1 MPGSD
6 LAEDPAEPTER
17 VAEPAAKQWS
27 LEEVSRWI
35 TEVGNGRLA
44 YLVGS
49 FEENGVDGELLLD
62 LSSEDACAEL
72 GVKHIHRKMLLR
84 EVDKLREP
92 NDFTQ

>member
-1 MPGSD
+1 MLVFPAPYQTRGS
-6 LAEDPAEPTER
+6 LR
-17 VAEPAAKQWS
+17 GSNVFIGS
-27 LEEVSRWI
+27 
-35 TEVGNGRLA
+35 RLA